1 MLWMNWVIFYIWNIP
16 GIPSHLILN
25 CMKNLGLN
33 LKIKFSTHEENIMML
48 WKGGKPENQTIH
60 MHFFPSKDNFY
71 FSVNWKEGK
80 LGCCVMLYQI
90 SMFKR
95 LKYWYRFAS
104 PGDLSF
110 LRYFWCRTNASIDP
124 VAKVQLLIWPFFM
137 KRLQI
142 VLIVTET
149 IKFKKLIDSSVI

>member
-25 CMKNLGLN
+25 CMKKLVLN

-48 WKGGKPENQTIH
+48 WKGENPKTW
-60 MHFFPSKDNFY
+60 MHFFPSKDNFC
-71 FSVNWKEGK
+71 FWVNWKEGK
-80 LGCCVMLYQI
+80 LKCCILLYLI
-90 SMFKR
+90 SVFKR

-110 LRYFWCRTNASIDP
+110 LRYFWCRMNASIDRL
-124 VAKVQLLIWPFFM
+124 AKVQLLLCPLSM

-142 VLIVTET
+142 VLIVTEI
-149 IKFKKLIDSSVI
+149 IKFKNLIYSNVVW